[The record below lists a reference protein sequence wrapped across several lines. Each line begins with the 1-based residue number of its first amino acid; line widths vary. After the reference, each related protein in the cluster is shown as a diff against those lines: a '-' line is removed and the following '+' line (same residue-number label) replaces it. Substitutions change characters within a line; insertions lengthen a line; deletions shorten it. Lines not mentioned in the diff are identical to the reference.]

1 MQGWQDHATIEAMEL
16 LERVFRNARERPGA
30 TAVAQVWPTA
40 GPKVSFAALTQAIE
54 ALANQLKAALPGG
67 AVVMVR
73 GGNSPQ
79 YLAAYLAVLQAGMT
93 VFPLPADLA
102 GREMVGAAQRSGA
115 AAMICLGDFPIDP
128 FGTSQASEI
137 LGARAVF
144 ATQPNETPTSS
155 SALGHPTWKPADL
168 GTSMLLLSSGTTATP
183 KIVRRDAAALDAV
196 SRNMVGAMSFAAQD
210 IVLSGVPLCHSYGV
224 EHGLLAPMWAGSEVR
239 LCDGFDPQACLV
251 QLAHDVT
258 VFPGVPFMYEM
269 LCEREGQKLPRL
281 RIAYSAGGSLPME
294 IARGFEAKY
303 ERPVSQLYGASEI
316 GSVTYNDPA
325 VEPFDPRSVGR
336 AMDGVEIR
344 IIDAGEARI
353 DRRLDVGV
361 EGHVAIRAT
370 SRMSGYV
377 GEESS
382 PFVDGFFLTGDLGRL
397 HESRALTLTGRI
409 KLLIDIGG
417 RKVNPLEIEQVMQ
430 SHPDVSACVVVPM
443 RASQTLFRLKA
454 IVTPAERGKVPDLRE
469 LRVWAKER
477 LSAYKVP
484 RVFEVRH
491 SLPRSATG
499 KVLRH
504 VLETENSQ

>member
-1 MQGWQDHATIEAMEL
+1 MEL
-16 LERVFRNARERPGA
+16 LERVFKYGRERPGA
-30 TAVAQVWPTA
+30 TAVRQVWPTA
-40 GPKVSFAALTQAIE
+40 GPDVSFAALSLAIE
-54 ALANQLKAALPGG
+54 TLSRQLKSDLPGG
-67 AVVMVR
+67 AVVIVR
-73 GGNSPQ
+73 GGNSPR
-79 YLAAYLAVLQAGMT
+79 YLIAYLAVLQAGMT

-102 GREMVGAAQRSGA
+102 APEILSAAQRSGA
-115 AAMICLGDFPIDP
+115 AAMICLGGCSIDP
-128 FGTSQASEI
+128 FGSSHPCEI
-137 LGARAVF
+137 LGVSSAL
-144 ATQPNETPTSS
+144 ATQLNGMPTPTS
-155 SALGHPTWKPADL
+155 AAGRLTWKPSDL
-168 GTSMLLLSSGTTATP
+168 GVSMLLLSSGTTATP

-196 SRNMVGAMSFAAQD
+196 SRNMVGAMRFGPED
-210 IVLSGVPLCHSYGV
+210 VVLSAVPLCHSYGV

-239 LCDGFDPQACLV
+239 LCDGFDPQACLA
-251 QLAHDVT
+251 QLSDDVT

-281 RIAYSAGGSLPME
+281 RMAYSAGGPLPVE
-294 IARGFEAKY
+294 IARTFEAKY
-303 ERPVSQLYGASEI
+303 ERRVSQLYGASEI
-316 GSVTYNDPA
+316 GSVAYNDPTI
-325 VEPFDPRSVGR
+325 EPFDPRSVGR

-344 IIDAGEARI
+344 IIDVNEGRI
-353 DRRLDVGV
+353 DQPLEVGA
-361 EGHVAIRAT
+361 EGHAAIRAT

-397 HESRALTLTGRI
+397 DRSGALMLTGRI

-454 IVTPAERGKVPDLRE
+454 IVTPAGRKVPDIRE
-469 LRVWAKER
+469 LRAWAKER

-484 RVFEVRH
+484 RVFEVRE

-504 VLETENSQ
+504 LLEAESGQ

>member
-1 MQGWQDHATIEAMEL
+1 MEL
-16 LERVFRNARERPGA
+16 LERVKKHAAQRPGA
-30 TAVAQVWPTA
+30 TAVRQVWPTA
-40 GPKVSFAALTQAIE
+40 GPAISFAALSQAIE
-54 ALANQLKAALPGG
+54 TLSRQLKSNLPGG
-67 AVVMVR
+67 AVVIVR

-79 YLAAYLAVLQAGMT
+79 YLTAYLAVLQAEMT

-102 GREMVGAAQRSGA
+102 GPEMLSAAQRSGA
-115 AAMICLGDFPIDP
+115 AAMIGLGNCSIDP
-128 FGTSQASEI
+128 FGTSHAFEI
-137 LGARAVF
+137 PGAPAVL
-144 ATQPNETPTSS
+144 AAQLNGTPTSS
-155 SALGHPTWKPADL
+155 SAHGRLTWKPNDL
-168 GTSMLLLSSGTTATP
+168 GVSMLLLSSGTTATP
-183 KIVRRDAAALDAV
+183 KIVQRNAAALDAV
-196 SRNMVGAMSFAAQD
+196 SRNMVGAMGFGPD
-210 IVLSGVPLCHSYGV
+210 DVVLSAVPLCHSYGV

-239 LCDGFDPQACLV
+239 LCDGFDPQACLA
-251 QLAHDVT
+251 QLSDNVT

-269 LCEREGQKLPRL
+269 LCEREGQKLPKL
-281 RIAYSAGGSLPME
+281 RMAYSAGGPLPVE
-294 IARGFEAKY
+294 IARSFETKY
-303 ERPVSQLYGASEI
+303 ERRVSQLYGASEI
-316 GSVTYNDPA
+316 GSVAYNDPGI
-325 VEPFDPRSVGR
+325 EPFDPRSVGR

-344 IIDAGEARI
+344 IIDVSEGRI
-353 DRRLDVGV
+353 DRPVEIGA

-397 HESRALTLTGRI
+397 DQSGALTLTGRI

-454 IVTPAERGKVPDLRE
+454 IVTLAGGKVPDVRE
-469 LRVWAKER
+469 LRAWAKGR

-484 RVFEVRH
+484 RVFELRDT
-491 SLPRSATG
+491 LPRSATG

-504 VLETENSQ
+504 LLEAESAP